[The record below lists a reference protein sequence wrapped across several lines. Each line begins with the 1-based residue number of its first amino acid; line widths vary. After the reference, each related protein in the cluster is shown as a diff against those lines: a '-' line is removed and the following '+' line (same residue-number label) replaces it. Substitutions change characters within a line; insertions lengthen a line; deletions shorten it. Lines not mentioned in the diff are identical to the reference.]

1 MSLISLLANLQKNIT
16 MTFGFVLVFRIILV
30 YQPVS
35 FDLKKIEKGCS
46 LMSKEKMCLST
57 KVLVNWNVLRN
68 FLFLLYFQV
77 FTQLKCCGFFLI
89 FSLTSDKKEKEKI
102 LSVKM
107 CRNSEITNKFH
118 LSCQFTVLDV
128 LEHFHENAYEL
139 SSGSLGETARI
150 LCPPRVTKEEVL

>member
-1 MSLISLLANLQKNIT
+1 

-57 KVLVNWNVLRN
+57 KSSCE
-68 FLFLLYFQV
+68 
-77 FTQLKCCGFFLI
+77 LKCFKEFSFPFIFSSFHTVKVLWFLSYFFLD
-89 FSLTSDKKEKEKI
+89 LRQERKREKI